1 MKTVIVAAV
10 IAGTCSLFGVDP
22 LKSFIVGIVG
32 QFVFFYVWN
41 SVMSFM
47 LRMRVET
54 EETNR
59 ITEWAKQ
66 GVEAQCAYC
75 GAINYIPIRLDEEN
89 EFTCTECDKQNSVYV
104 NITTAQQTDTLDKD
118 RLSVSAYISEK
129 LKMEETIKNKPEED
143 E

>member
-47 LRMRVET
+47 LRMRVES